1 MRLDKWLWAARFF
14 KTRSLAAQAIAGGKV
29 KVDGTRAKPARTI
42 RPGDRL
48 TIHIG
53 AYEWLVEV
61 VALAPQRGPAP
72 VAQALYREDAASL
85 AGRQAQIAE
94 RCAQE
99 AAQGTA
105 HGRPTKRD
113 RRMIRRFVEA

>member
-85 AGRQAQIAE
+85 ARRQAQIAE
-94 RCAQE
+94 RRAQE